1 MGRHSAQGMGLEQ
14 FVRAEVRTPGPRSRA
29 LMMERGAVSE
39 AVQAALATRPQA
51 TGTAFQAP
59 AAVEDTAANAQL
71 SAFPLSRRGVAALG
85 AVLLAGSGIGLMSH
99 MSMPANAYADGFPVA
114 RAAGATVSEYS
125 FTVNFEGEERTLTT
139 TAGTLGEALQEAGI
153 TVSGDDVVSQSL
165 AEAVTPGAK
174 VTITRVEKRVVTEEV
189 VDAHGS
195 TKVDDAALAKGTT
208 KVETEGKDGISANTY
223 EIRVENGKEVARTL
237 TFSAVKQARMD
248 EVVKVGTSESAA
260 AVAGASGDAGSA
272 ALGSASV
279 VPAGTA
285 QEIASGMLSA
295 YGWGQDQFSCLVTL
309 WNRESNWNHL
319 AENSSS
325 GAYGIPQALPGSKM
339 ASAGAD
345 WQTNPAT
352 QIRWGLGYIEGR
364 YGSPCAALGH
374 SNSRGWY

>member
-114 RAAGATVSEYS
+114 RAAGTTVSEYS
-125 FTVNFEGEERTLTT
+125 FTVNFEGEERNLTT
-139 TAGTLGEALQEAGI
+139 TAGTLGDALQEAGI

-165 AEAVTPGAK
+165 AAPVTPGSK

-237 TFSAVKQARMD
+237 TFSAVKQARVD

-260 AVAGASGDAGSA
+260 AVAGASADGSSA
-272 ALGSASV
+272 ASVASV

>member
-39 AVQAALATRPQA
+39 AVQAVLATRPQA

-59 AAVEDTAANAQL
+59 AAVEDSAANAQL
-71 SAFPLSRRGVAALG
+71 NAFPLSRRGVAALG

-114 RAAGATVSEYS
+114 RTAGATVSEYS

-139 TAGTLGEALQEAGI
+139 TAVTLGDALQEAGI

-165 AEAVTPGAK
+165 AAPVVPGSK
-174 VTITRVEKRVVTEEV
+174 VTITRVETRVITEEV

-237 TFSAVKQARMD
+237 TFSAVKQARVD

-260 AVAGASGDAGSA
+260 AVAGASADGSGA
-272 ALGSASV
+272 AAVASV

>member
-1 MGRHSAQGMGLEQ
+1 
-14 FVRAEVRTPGPRSRA
+14 
-29 LMMERGAVSE
+29 MMERGAVSE
-39 AVQAALATRPQA
+39 AVQAVLATRPQA

-59 AAVEDTAANAQL
+59 AAVEDSAANAQL
-71 SAFPLSRRGVAALG
+71 NAFPLSRRGVAALG

-114 RAAGATVSEYS
+114 RTAGATVSEYS

-139 TAGTLGEALQEAGI
+139 TAVTLGDALQEAGI

-165 AEAVTPGAK
+165 AAPVVPGSK
-174 VTITRVEKRVVTEEV
+174 VTITRVETRVITEEV

-237 TFSAVKQARMD
+237 TFSAVKQARVD

-260 AVAGASGDAGSA
+260 AVAGASADGSGA
-272 ALGSASV
+272 AAVASV

>member
-1 MGRHSAQGMGLEQ
+1 M
-14 FVRAEVRTPGPRSRA
+14 
-29 LMMERGAVSE
+29 SE
-39 AVQAALATRPQA
+39 AVQAVLATRPQA

-59 AAVEDTAANAQL
+59 AAVEDSAANAQL
-71 SAFPLSRRGVAALG
+71 NAFPLSRRGVAALG

-114 RAAGATVSEYS
+114 RTAGATVSEYS
-125 FTVNFEGEERTLTT
+125 FTVNFEGEEHTLTT
-139 TAGTLGEALQEAGI
+139 TAVTLGDALQEAGI

-165 AEAVTPGAK
+165 AAPVVPGSK
-174 VTITRVEKRVVTEEV
+174 VTITRVETRVITEEV

-237 TFSAVKQARMD
+237 TFSAVKQARVD

-260 AVAGASGDAGSA
+260 AVAGASADGSGA
-272 ALGSASV
+272 AAVASV

>member
-39 AVQAALATRPQA
+39 AVQAALAIRPQA

-59 AAVEDTAANAQL
+59 AAVEDSAANAQL
-71 SAFPLSRRGVAALG
+71 NAFPLSRRGVAALG

-114 RAAGATVSEYS
+114 RTAGATVSEYS

-139 TAGTLGEALQEAGI
+139 TAVTLGDALQEAGI

-165 AEAVTPGAK
+165 AAPVVPGSK
-174 VTITRVEKRVVTEEV
+174 VTITRVETRVITEEV

-237 TFSAVKQARMD
+237 TFSAVKQARVD

-260 AVAGASGDAGSA
+260 AVAGASADGSGA
-272 ALGSASV
+272 AAVASV

>member
-39 AVQAALATRPQA
+39 AVQAALDTRPQA

-114 RAAGATVSEYS
+114 RAAGATVAEYS

-237 TFSAVKQARMD
+237 TFSAVKQARVD

-260 AVAGASGDAGSA
+260 AVAGASADGSGA

>member
-114 RAAGATVSEYS
+114 RAAGATVAEYS

-139 TAGTLGEALQEAGI
+139 TACTLGEALQEAGI

-237 TFSAVKQARMD
+237 TFSAVKQARVD

-260 AVAGASGDAGSA
+260 AVAGASSDGGSA